1 MMVAFV
7 LPKPSHNTVFAT
19 SDVNRMC
26 VDEEDDFH
34 LFGAQSCVCRS
45 SSTRIDMSPL
55 PRRCSAVFDPVV
67 RGRVGGVMT

>member
-26 VDEEDDFH
+26 VDEDDDSH
-34 LFGAQSCVCRS
+34 LISVQSCIRQS
-45 SSTRIDMSPL
+45 SSTQTDISLSPC
-55 PRRCSAVFDPVV
+55 RCPTVFDPIV
-67 RGRVGGVMT
+67 RGRVGGVTT